1 MKQALELKAERWFRG
16 DIFIW
21 SIFVG
26 LIIAS
31 LLAVYSSTHHLA
43 YKLHGGN
50 TEWHLM
56 RHSVFVM
63 IGCAVLY
70 GAYRMPHTRFAKVAP
85 YLLLLSIGLLVL
97 TLAFG
102 IDINH
107 ARRWLEIPVIGV
119 RFQPSDVAKIA
130 LILYLARALAGMQ
143 DHMHDG
149 AKIFWRIVFPVL
161 LVCALIAPN
170 DLSTAGMLGI
180 TCFGLMFIAR
190 LPFKWIGTFVGLVL
204 LMVGAMY
211 AVWLVAPESVRF
223 ATWFSRVGD
232 FIAGDGG
239 YQVDQAKIA
248 IANGNVLGL
257 GAGRSTQRNFLPTP
271 YADFIYAIICEEYG
285 LIGGGLILMAFLLL
299 FIRAC
304 RLLTKSTK
312 LFGALLACGLSLLL
326 VAQALANIA
335 VSVNL
340 VPVTGL
346 TLPLVSLGGTSLVFS
361 CLAIGMIL
369 SVSRQ
374 TERPKKLRGTS
385 KVSSEGKGSGGLQV
399 SAA

>member
-1 MKQALELKAERWFRG
+1 MKQTLQFQAQKWFRG

-21 SIFVG
+21 SIFVT
-26 LIIAS
+26 LMIAS
-31 LLAVYSSTHHLA
+31 VLAVYSSTHHLA

-50 TEWHLM
+50 TEWLLM
-56 RHSVFVM
+56 RHSVFIMV
-63 IGCAVLY
+63 GCAALY
-70 GAYRMPHTRFAKVAP
+70 LAYSTPHARFAKMAP
-85 YLLLLSIGLLVL
+85 WVLIISIALLVI
-97 TLAFG
+97 TLVFG
-102 IDINH
+102 IEIND
-107 ARRWLEIPVIGV
+107 AKRWLEVPFFGI

-130 LILYLARALAGMQ
+130 LVLYLARALAGMQ
-143 DHMHDG
+143 EHMKDSR
-149 AKIFWRIVFPVL
+149 KIFWRIVFPVL

-170 DLSTAGMLGI
+170 DLSTAGMLGL
-180 TCFGLMFIAR
+180 TCFGMMFIAR
-190 LPFKWIGTFVGLVL
+190 LPFGWIGTFVGLVL
-204 LMVGAMY
+204 FLIGAMY
-211 AVWLVAPESVRF
+211 AVWLVAPDSVRF

-232 FIAGDGG
+232 FVAGEGG

-248 IANGNVLGL
+248 IANGSILGV
-257 GAGRSTQRNFLPTP
+257 GPGSSTQRNFLPTP

-285 LIGGGLILMAFLLL
+285 LVGGGLILLAFLFL

-326 VAQALANIA
+326 VSQALANIA

-346 TLPLVSLGGTSLVFS
+346 PLPLVSLGGTSLVFS

-374 TERPKKLRGTS
+374 TERPKPVRKAKASTGD
-385 KVSSEGKGSGGLQV
+385 GAADLQV

>member
-1 MKQALELKAERWFRG
+1 MKQAFQLTAQKLFRG

-21 SIFVG
+21 SIFFS
-26 LIIAS
+26 LMLAS
-31 LLAVYSSTHHLA
+31 VLAVYSSTYHLA

-50 TEWHLM
+50 TEWLLM
-56 RHSVFVM
+56 RHSVFIMV
-63 IGCAVLY
+63 GFAALY
-70 GAYRMPHTRFAKVAP
+70 AAYATPHARFAKMAP
-85 YLLLLSIGLLVL
+85 YVLLASIGLLVT
-97 TLAFG
+97 TLVFG
-102 IDINH
+102 IEIND
-107 ARRWLEIPVIGV
+107 AKRWLEVPVFGI

-143 DHMHDG
+143 AHMHDSR
-149 AKIFWRIVFPVL
+149 KIFWRIVFPVL

-170 DLSTAGMLGI
+170 DLSTAGMLGL
-180 TCFGLMFIAR
+180 TCFGMMFIAR
-190 LPFKWIGTFVGLVL
+190 LPIGWIGTFVGLVVL
-204 LMVGAMY
+204 LVGVMY
-211 AVWLVAPESVRF
+211 AVWLIAPDSVRF

-232 FIAGDGG
+232 FVAGEGG

-248 IANGNVLGL
+248 IANGSVLGQ
-257 GAGRSTQRNFLPTP
+257 GPGGSTQRNFLPTP

-285 LIGGGLILMAFLLL
+285 LLGGGFILVAFLFL

-326 VAQALANIA
+326 VSQALANIA

-374 TERPKKLRGTS
+374 TERPKAKRKGAAGADDLAE
-385 KVSSEGKGSGGLQV
+385 VSPV
-399 SAA
+399 